1 MTRTKNSSKCYNY
14 WSCLLFDTA
23 APIFYVTQPQIFT
36 ECAIGACGV
45 VTYLHKSKIV
55 NCGVDVNEQLTQRGY
70 CTLISQ
76 EKLQGI
82 LSKLKSQEGVR
93 GVVVTNMEGL
103 PLSSDLDP
111 DTTENV
117 AAIITSLVGKA
128 LDAVRELRE
137 GSLSFL
143 TLDTTKGQI
152 NIAPEVSEGLI
163 LVVLKNN
170 E

>member
-1 MTRTKNSSKCYNY
+1 MIT
-14 WSCLLFDTA
+14 
-23 APIFYVTQPQIFT
+23 
-36 ECAIGACGV
+36 
-45 VTYLHKSKIV
+45 
-55 NCGVDVNEQLTQRGY
+55 
-70 CTLISQ
+70 Q
-76 EKLQGI
+76 EKLQMI
-82 LSKLKSQEGVR
+82 LARLKSQEGVR

-152 NIAPEVSEGLI
+152 NIAPDVSEGLI

>member
-1 MTRTKNSSKCYNY
+1 
-14 WSCLLFDTA
+14 LL
-23 APIFYVTQPQIFT
+23 VTQQQIFT
-36 ECAIGACGV
+36 KCAFGARV
-45 VTYLHKSKIV
+45 AVTYLHKSKIV
-55 NCGVDVNEQLTQRGY
+55 NCGVKVNKQLTQRGY
-70 CTLISQ
+70 CKLTISQ

-82 LSKLKSQEGVR
+82 LSRLKSQEGVR
-93 GVVVTNMEGL
+93 GVVVTTMEGL

-143 TLDTTKGQI
+143 TLDTTNGQI
-152 NIAPEVSEGLI
+152 NIAPEVKEGLI
-163 LVVLKNN
+163 LVVLKNAQ
-170 E
+170 

>member
-1 MTRTKNSSKCYNY
+1 MTT
-14 WSCLLFDTA
+14 
-23 APIFYVTQPQIFT
+23 
-36 ECAIGACGV
+36 
-45 VTYLHKSKIV
+45 
-55 NCGVDVNEQLTQRGY
+55 
-70 CTLISQ
+70 
-76 EKLQGI
+76 
-82 LSKLKSQEGVR
+82 
-93 GVVVTNMEGL
+93 MEGL

-111 DTTENV
+111 ETTESV

-137 GSLSFL
+137 GNLSFL

-152 NIAPEVSEGLI
+152 NIAPEPKEGLI

>member
-1 MTRTKNSSKCYNY
+1 
-14 WSCLLFDTA
+14 
-23 APIFYVTQPQIFT
+23 
-36 ECAIGACGV
+36 
-45 VTYLHKSKIV
+45 
-55 NCGVDVNEQLTQRGY
+55 
-70 CTLISQ
+70 LISQ

-82 LSKLKSQEGVR
+82 LSKIKEQEGVR
-93 GVVVTNMEGL
+93 GVVVTNMDGL

-111 DTTENV
+111 ETTENV

-128 LDAVRELRE
+128 LDAVRELQE

-152 NIAPEVSEGLI
+152 NIAPEVKEGLI
-163 LVVLKNN
+163 LVVLKNT

>member
-1 MTRTKNSSKCYNY
+1 VIT
-14 WSCLLFDTA
+14 
-23 APIFYVTQPQIFT
+23 
-36 ECAIGACGV
+36 
-45 VTYLHKSKIV
+45 
-55 NCGVDVNEQLTQRGY
+55 
-70 CTLISQ
+70 Q
-76 EKLQGI
+76 EKLQTI
-82 LSKLKSQEGVR
+82 LARLKSQEGVR

-117 AAIITSLVGKA
+117 AAIITSLVGKS

-152 NIAPEVSEGLI
+152 NIAPDVSEGLI

>member
-1 MTRTKNSSKCYNY
+1 M
-14 WSCLLFDTA
+14 
-23 APIFYVTQPQIFT
+23 
-36 ECAIGACGV
+36 
-45 VTYLHKSKIV
+45 
-55 NCGVDVNEQLTQRGY
+55 
-70 CTLISQ
+70 ISQ

-82 LSKLKSQEGVR
+82 LSRIKSQEGVR
-93 GVVVTNMEGL
+93 GVVVTTMDGL
-103 PLSSDLDP
+103 PLSSDLDAE
-111 DTTENV
+111 TTENV

-128 LDAVRELRE
+128 LDAVRELQE
-137 GSLSFL
+137 GTLSFL

>member
-1 MTRTKNSSKCYNY
+1 MLVHSRK
-14 WSCLLFDTA
+14 
-23 APIFYVTQPQIFT
+23 
-36 ECAIGACGV
+36 
-45 VTYLHKSKIV
+45 
-55 NCGVDVNEQLTQRGY
+55 QRGFRK
-70 CTLISQ
+70 LITQ
-76 EKLQGI
+76 EKLQKI
-82 LSKLKSQEGVR
+82 LARLKSQ
-93 GVVVTNMEGL
+93 VVVTNMEGL

-111 DTTENV
+111 ETTENV

-152 NIAPEVSEGLI
+152 NIAPDVNEGVI

>member
-1 MTRTKNSSKCYNY
+1 MIT
-14 WSCLLFDTA
+14 
-23 APIFYVTQPQIFT
+23 
-36 ECAIGACGV
+36 
-45 VTYLHKSKIV
+45 
-55 NCGVDVNEQLTQRGY
+55 
-70 CTLISQ
+70 Q
-76 EKLQGI
+76 EKLQMI
-82 LSKLKSQEGVR
+82 LARLKSQEGVR

-111 DTTENV
+111 ETTENV

-152 NIAPEVSEGLI
+152 NIAPDVSEGVI

-170 E
+170 D

>member
-1 MTRTKNSSKCYNY
+1 VH
-14 WSCLLFDTA
+14 LFPA
-23 APIFYVTQPQIFT
+23 RPHIFFFVTQPQIFFK
-36 ECAIGACGV
+36 CANGV

-55 NCGVDVNEQLTQRGY
+55 NCGVDVTTQLNQRGLY
-70 CTLISQ
+70 TLISQ

-82 LSKLKSQEGVR
+82 LSKIKSQEGVR
-93 GVVVTNMEGL
+93 GVVVTTMDGL

-111 DTTENV
+111 ETTENV

-128 LDAVRELRE
+128 LDAVRELQE

-152 NIAPEVSEGLI
+152 NIAPEVKEGLI
-163 LVVLKNN
+163 LVVLKNTQ
-170 E
+170 

>member
-1 MTRTKNSSKCYNY
+1 MHSRK
-14 WSCLLFDTA
+14 
-23 APIFYVTQPQIFT
+23 
-36 ECAIGACGV
+36 
-45 VTYLHKSKIV
+45 
-55 NCGVDVNEQLTQRGY
+55 QRGFR
-70 CTLISQ
+70 TLITQ
-76 EKLQGI
+76 EKLNAI
-82 LSKLKSQEGVR
+82 LARLKSQEGVR

-111 DTTENV
+111 ETTENV

-152 NIAPEVSEGLI
+152 NIAPDVSEGVI
-163 LVVLKNN
+163 LVVLKN
-170 E
+170 

>member
-1 MTRTKNSSKCYNY
+1 MHSRK
-14 WSCLLFDTA
+14 
-23 APIFYVTQPQIFT
+23 
-36 ECAIGACGV
+36 
-45 VTYLHKSKIV
+45 
-55 NCGVDVNEQLTQRGY
+55 QRGFR
-70 CTLISQ
+70 TLITQ
-76 EKLQGI
+76 EKLQKI
-82 LSKLKSQEGVR
+82 LERLKSQEGVR

-152 NIAPEVSEGLI
+152 NIAPDVSEGVI